1 MRSPSGVAGLVL
13 LGMIVALG
21 VFATVIAPGP
31 PFAFGFPTTSPPS
44 AAHPLGTDAFARD
57 MLYLTTRGIRTTL
70 TVVVVVMAVSLP
82 VGAALGLTAG
92 YVGGVADSL
101 ITRLAELVQAVPRFF
116 LALAVLTIF
125 GPGID
130 KLIVILSLTSW
141 PFLCRTLRAE
151 TLSLKQRSFVTA
163 ARAAGARGPR
173 TVVNHILPHVMPRA
187 LVVLMLMGS
196 RLILIEAGLAFL
208 GLGDRS
214 HPSLG
219 VLASE
224 AQPYLKDAWW
234 LSVFPGM
241 AIVMMA
247 LGLNLLSDGLGR
259 ALEVDAVS
267 RGGGE
272 RFQFGGRS
280 RPHLAGIPVAV
291 DQAPA
296 TSTVPRN

>member
-1 MRSPSGVAGLVL
+1 MVL
-13 LGMIVALG
+13 LGLIVALG

-31 PFAFGFPTTSPPS
+31 PFAFGFPSTSPPTG
-44 AAHPLGTDAFARD
+44 AHPFGTDVFARD

-70 TVVVVVMAVSLP
+70 TIVVVVMVVSLP
-82 VGAALGLTAG
+82 VGGALGLTAG
-92 YVGGVADSL
+92 YVGGVTDSV
-101 ITRLAELVQAVPRFF
+101 ISRVAELFQSVPRFF
-116 LALAVLTIF
+116 LALAAIAVF

-151 TLSLKQRSFVTA
+151 TLSLKQRSYVTA
-163 ARAAGARGPR
+163 ARAAGAGGPR
-173 TVVNHILPHVMPRA
+173 TVAKHIVPHVMPRA

-214 HPSLG
+214 KPSLG

-224 AQPYLKDAWW
+224 AQPYLRDAWW

-241 AIVMMA
+241 AIVVMA

-259 ALEVDAVS
+259 ALEVETGSGAA
-267 RGGGE
+267 
-272 RFQFGGRS
+272 
-280 RPHLAGIPVAV
+280 AGKPSA
-291 DQAPA
+291 AA
-296 TSTVPRN
+296 ARAA